1 MVAGRSPSIKGAQLK
16 MLSIENSCLR
26 STELWNMLN
35 HLFSQKHE
43 SDVCQYV
50 TDDCTIRYEFVHKQ
64 IMRPTTPQNSEEWKS
79 LGPQYF
85 CNSWPGNGRSE
96 WVSEGVSI
104 WERSRW
110 FRLQDF
116 RLIAIANR
124 LPGRKSCNC
133 SAKLLSP
140 QPTAAFSY
148 SLAKPEAFL
157 R

>member
-1 MVAGRSPSIKGAQLK
+1 MSRCSSPKGALTLVLACPQPRGSKFHRVVFLKHAFYGWSQVGRPQKLAQLQ
-16 MLSIENSCLR
+16 MSSIENSCLR

-35 HLFSQKHE
+35 HHFSQKHE

-96 WVSEGVSI
+96 WVSERVSI
-104 WERSRW
+104 
-110 FRLQDF
+110 
-116 RLIAIANR
+116 
-124 LPGRKSCNC
+124 
-133 SAKLLSP
+133 
-140 QPTAAFSY
+140 
-148 SLAKPEAFL
+148 
-157 R
+157 